1 MKKFFIIYNQKKDH
15 SKITAEEVKKLL
27 LLKGCDAILN
37 EQEHVE
43 EPYLY
48 TDPKDLPKGTECIIA
63 IGGDGTLIRAA
74 RDTASLDIPLIGIN
88 TGHLGFL
95 AEIDQD
101 KLESSINGLINDEH
115 YIEERIRLDLGIYRK
130 EDTESFKSISDS
142 ALNDI
147 VLLRKSF
154 SGILGMNIYVNGQY
168 LNSYHAD
175 GVIISTP
182 TGSTGYSLSAGGPII
197 DPVSNMILITPI
209 NPHTMNSRSIVLSGD
224 TKIEIE
230 LNERSFSAG
239 VNGVVICD
247 GESIGLLT
255 QGLRMKVTRSHNSTK
270 IARLNRMSFI
280 KILRN
285 KMKDE

>member
-1 MKKFFIIYNQKKDH
+1 MRKFFIIYNGLKEDA
-15 SKITAEEVKKLL
+15 KIVADRVSGILIS
-27 LLKGCDAILN
+27 KGCEAVKN
-37 EQEHVE
+37 ETLMVE
-43 EPYLY
+43 PPYLY
-48 TDPKDLPKGTECIIA
+48 TDPKNLPKDTECIIA

-74 RDTASLDIPLIGIN
+74 RDTAGLDLPLIGIN

-95 AEIDQD
+95 AEIEQD
-101 KLESSINGLINDEH
+101 ELECQITKLIKDEH
-115 YIEERIRLDLGIYRK
+115 YIEDRIRLDLSIFDK
-130 EDTESFKSISDS
+130 ENRNTKVSDS

-154 SGILGMNIYVNGQY
+154 SGILGINIYVNNQH
-168 LNSYHAD
+168 LNSYNAD

-182 TGSTGYSLSAGGPII
+182 TGSTGYSLSAGGPVI

-224 TKIEIE
+224 TKIDVE
-230 LNERSFSAG
+230 LSERSFASG
-239 VNGVVICD
+239 INGVVICD
-247 GESIGLLT
+247 GESIGLLSR
-255 QGLRMKVTRSHNSTK
+255 GLVMSITRSANSTK
-270 IARLNRMSFI
+270 IARLNKTSFI